1 MRRTARLITT
11 FECPRQCPHCCNEYG
26 RIMAQARRIP
36 DASALRGFD
45 IVCVTGGEPMLD
57 PDRTLD
63 IVRDI
68 RRECPGAAVYLY
80 TALATD
86 RVPDILDAVDGLQF
100 TLHEGATEEDA
111 AGLGHIQGMLEGRAG
126 SYRLYV
132 HPSAEPLARV
142 RRELWSRVEV
152 KPWLTEDELLAMQPG
167 GLPPGETL
175 FVLEGA

>member
-1 MRRTARLITT
+1 MSRPSGDPTS
-11 FECPRQCPHCCNEYG
+11 C
-26 RIMAQARRIP
+26 
-36 DASALRGFD
+36 ASPAVLY
-45 IVCVTGGEPMLD
+45 
-57 PDRTLD
+57 PDRTLGV
-63 IVRDI
+63 VRDV
-68 RRECPGAAVYLY
+68 RRECPGAKVYLY
-80 TALATD
+80 TALATG

-100 TLHEGATEEDA
+100 TLHEEDA
-111 AGLGHIQGMLEGRAG
+111 AGLDRVQGMLEGRGG